1 MSTAAVFERRNKQI
15 QDAINGQNLKQALQ
29 LCEKRLK
36 KGEDSHFLRAWKAYI
51 LFSHADDIHRQ
62 RGISETLELCRM
74 EPPVSDIEALN
85 MLYTTLQR
93 LDEHAETARG
103 IWQKAA
109 KAKPQALDIQLR
121 WFNLALEMGD
131 WKTAQ
136 KAAMSLQ
143 NNFPKERKYYFWAIF
158 MCYLIAID
166 PASSET
172 DCKLFSTLAYRMIS
186 KAASSVPT
194 DPKELLS
201 PARAI
206 QTSEELFLLIK
217 ILDVQG
223 QHEEI
228 VSLLN
233 SKHLGIESRIAQN
246 DWSFVIAKLAHLENA
261 GLWDEALSFTRELL
275 ALPDAVE
282 NGSTTAA
289 TQEKDDWRVWSLL
302 LASTEKLGNEETSRK
317 THDFITAYIKK
328 QPKSRN
334 AQLAALDL
342 TEQRIATKEL
352 SLGDLLSACKEY
364 IDRNC
369 TKLYCFHDLCK
380 YLIKLDRSMQDDF
393 QVYISQKVVADQ
405 SEDDQKRVTDPFK
418 GVAAIN
424 ALKFEYCFQL
434 SFESDKLSAQK
445 MEDFVSRCLRIY
457 RRTERPNQ
465 SAAPSTIESQP
476 SDDLCLLAAMALI
489 RLHETKIEPKAD
501 ASPHAALVQAAG
513 LIENLLLKSPHNYE
527 ALLLLVRIYLLL
539 GAGSLALKSFHKLS
553 VKQMQYET
561 VAHNLFTRLASIHPH
576 AAPPYEGLEMKDH
589 DPQAAMRQALNF
601 YRNSE
606 TSTTYSRSVGL
617 EHGSYVNVA
626 GSIELQKSLKN
637 SICRRMWALETRRI
651 QRLVGGDPV
660 GQYDHIVSDTDPVID
675 KRNFDGFMNC
685 EFPGKPSFEEH
696 VRLGPKPGAQAVKAM
711 TITDVLFSF
720 LNSNLSTKKS
730 SSSLSPLPRPSNTD
744 LSPYLDLDLHLPET
758 ELTHAEIENT
768 KIHLT
773 LLNVLA
779 SLTTTMNTSTATT
792 TKQSP
797 FPTPISTHLATLES
811 FLTEKLTTL
820 SSTPIV
826 SSILTTTIPLTPPT
840 QQGAAVAA
848 ATPSIAPSWLY
859 LHNTISLLETLKATS
874 LFLTYLS
881 LSSSK
886 SASKTKS
893 QLSTTATKQVFP
905 TRETLENLKNL
916 TRELVDVIRRNT
928 RFLKMQI
935 AESGMLGELVE
946 WVTGGYGFEN
956 NTVNSDDGGDDGVN
970 GGDREGKKQGS
981 VRGEIEELMDT
992 ASLELFCGSL
1002 MESWDEALDGVLGL
1016 CATV

>member
-1 MSTAAVFERRNKQI
+1 MSATTVFERRNKQI
-15 QDAINGQNLKQALQ
+15 QDAIDGQNLKQALQ

-51 LFSHADDIHRQ
+51 LFRHADDVHRQ
-62 RGISETLELCRM
+62 RGISETLELCLT
-74 EPPVSDIEALN
+74 EPPVSDLDALN
-85 MLYTTLQR
+85 MLYTTFQS

-121 WFNLALEMGD
+121 WFNLASEMGD

-172 DCKLFSTLAYRMIS
+172 DRKLFSTLAYRMIS
-186 KAASSVPT
+186 KAASSVPK

-246 DWSFVIAKLAHLENA
+246 DWSFVSAKIANLENA
-261 GLWDEALSFTRELL
+261 GLWNEAMSFTLSLL
-275 ALPDAVE
+275 ALPDDAV
-282 NGSTTAA
+282 NGATTAA
-289 TQEKDDWRVWSLL
+289 AQEKDDWRVWSLL
-302 LASTEKLGNEETSRK
+302 LSATGKLGSEEASRK
-317 THDFITAYIKK
+317 TQDFITEYIKK

-342 TEQRIATKEL
+342 TELRIATKEL
-352 SLGDLLSACKEY
+352 FPRGLLSACKEY
-364 IDRNC
+364 FDRNC

-380 YLIKLDRSMQDDF
+380 YLLRLDHSMQSEF
-393 QVYISQKVVADQ
+393 QVYVSQKVVADQ
-405 SEDDQKRVTDPFK
+405 SEDDQKQVTDPFK

-424 ALKFEYCFQL
+424 VLKFEYCFQL
-434 SFESDKLSAQK
+434 SFESGKLSPQK

-457 RRTERPNQ
+457 RSTERRNQ

-476 SDDLCLLAAMALI
+476 SDDLCLLAVMGLI
-489 RLHETKIEPKAD
+489 RLHDTKVEPRSD
-501 ASPHAALVQAAG
+501 APPHAVLVQAAG

-589 DPQAAMRQALNF
+589 DPQTAMRQALNF

-606 TSTTYSRSVGL
+606 TATTFSRNIGL

-637 SICRRMWALETRRI
+637 SICRKMWALETRRI
-651 QRLVGGDPV
+651 QRLVGGDAV
-660 GQYDHIVSDTDPVID
+660 GQYDHIVSDTDPVVD

-685 EFPGKPSFEEH
+685 ELPGKPSFEEH
-696 VRLGPKPGAQAVKAM
+696 VRLGPKPRVQAVKAM

-720 LNSNLSTKKS
+720 LNSNLSTKKI
-730 SSSLSPLPRPSNTD
+730 SSLSSLPPSSKID
-744 LSPYLDLDLHLPET
+744 LCPYLDLDLHLPET

-773 LLNVLA
+773 LINVLA
-779 SLTTTMNTSTATT
+779 SLTKTTTITTT

-797 FPTPISTHLATLES
+797 LPTPINTHLATLES

-820 SSTPIV
+820 SSTPV
-826 SSILTTTIPLTPPT
+826 APSILTTTIPLTPPT
-840 QQGAAVAA
+840 QQDDD

-859 LHNTISLLETLKATS
+859 LHNTISLLETLKATT

-881 LSSSK
+881 RSSSSSSSSLSSS
-886 SASKTKS
+886 SKTKS
-893 QLSTTATKQVFP
+893 QLSTILPKK
-905 TRETLENLKNL
+905 ETLENLNKL

-935 AESGMLGELVE
+935 SESGMLGELVE
-946 WVTGGYGFEN
+946 WVTGGYGFES
-956 NTVNSDDGGDDGVN
+956 SDDGAN
-970 GGDREGKKQGS
+970 GGAGDGKKQGS
-981 VRGEIEELMDT
+981 VRREIEELMDT

-1016 CATV
+1016 CSTV

>member
-1 MSTAAVFERRNKQI
+1 MSATAVFERRNKQI
-15 QDAINGQNLKQALQ
+15 QDAIDGQNLKQALQ

-51 LFSHADDIHRQ
+51 LFSHADDVHRQ
-62 RGISETLELCRM
+62 RGISETLELCRT
-74 EPPVSDIEALN
+74 EPPVSDIDALN
-85 MLYTTLQR
+85 MLYTTLR
-93 LDEHAETARG
+93 SLGEHAETARA

-109 KAKPQALDIQLR
+109 KTKPQALDIQLR
-121 WFNLALEMGD
+121 WFTLASEMGD

-158 MCYLIAID
+158 MCYLITID
-166 PASSET
+166 PTNSET
-172 DCKLFSTLAYRMIS
+172 DCKLFGTLAYRMIS

-201 PARAI
+201 PPRAI
-206 QTSEELFLLIK
+206 QTPEELFLLIK
-217 ILDVQG
+217 IFDAQG
-223 QHEEI
+223 RHEEI

-246 DWSFVIAKLAHLENA
+246 DWSFVSAKIANLENA

-275 ALPDAVE
+275 ALPDDLV

-289 TQEKDDWRVWSLL
+289 AQEKDDWRVWSLL
-302 LASTEKLGNEETSRK
+302 LAAAEKLGKKETPRE
-317 THDFITAYIKK
+317 TQDFIAAYIKR

-334 AQLAALDL
+334 AQVAALDL
-342 TEQRIATKEL
+342 MEHRIATKEL
-352 SLGDLLSACKEY
+352 SLRDLLLACKEY
-364 IDRNC
+364 FDRNC

-380 YLIKLDRSMQDDF
+380 YLIKLDRSMQDEF
-393 QVYISQKVVADQ
+393 QVYVSEKVVADQ
-405 SEDDQKRVTDPFK
+405 SEDDQKQVTDPFK

-434 SFESDKLSAQK
+434 SFESDKLSEQK
-445 MEDFVSRCLRIY
+445 VEDFVSRCLRIY

-476 SDDLCLLAAMALI
+476 SDDLCLLAVMGLI
-489 RLHETKIEPKAD
+489 RLHQTNIESKPD
-501 ASPHAALVQAAG
+501 AAPHAVLVQAAG

-561 VAHNLFTRLASIHPH
+561 VAHNLFTRLASIHPQV
-576 AAPPYEGLEMKDH
+576 APPYEGLEMKDY
-589 DPQAAMRQALNF
+589 DPQTAMRQALIF

-606 TSTTYSRSVGL
+606 SATTHSRNVGL

-651 QRLVGGDPV
+651 QRLVGGEPV
-660 GQYDHIVSDTDPVID
+660 GQYDHIVSNTDPVVD

-685 EFPGKPSFEEH
+685 ELPGKPSFEEH

-720 LNSNLSTKKS
+720 LNSNLSTRKTS
-730 SSSLSPLPRPSNTD
+730 SPSPPPSSTID
-744 LSPYLDLDLHLPET
+744 LSPYLDLDLPLPET

-768 KIHLT
+768 NIHFVLLKALATLT
-773 LLNVLA
+773 
-779 SLTTTMNTSTATT
+779 TT
-792 TKQSP
+792 TKQSSP
-797 FPTPISTHLATLES
+797 PTPLTTHLTTLET
-811 FLTEKLTTL
+811 FLTQKSTTL
-820 SSTPIV
+820 SSTPV
-826 SSILTTTIPLTPPT
+826 PTSILPTTIPLTPPT
-840 QQGAAVAA
+840 QQGA

-859 LHNTISLLETLKATS
+859 LHNTISLLETLKAAT
-874 LFLTYLS
+874 LFLTYIS
-881 LSSSK
+881 SSSSSSSK
-886 SASKTKS
+886 TKTK
-893 QLSTTATKQVFP
+893 LPATATNQTLPKK
-905 TRETLENLKNL
+905 ETLDNLKKLIKQL
-916 TRELVDVIRRNT
+916 TDVIRRNT

-956 NTVNSDDGGDDGVN
+956 TIGCDGGVN
-970 GGDREGKKQGS
+970 GGDHEDRVGKEGVV
-981 VRGEIEELMDT
+981 VRREIEELMDT